1 MVAGSRVFSWF
12 LGLFSIGLDSYWAV
26 LLFYKRDV
34 IYGLITK
41 VLKTEPVGSTGSTR
55 NQTLIRSDYWLKPK
69 IKCSKA

>member
-41 VLKTEPVGSTGSTR
+41 VLKTKQVGSTENR
-55 NQTLIRSDYWLKPK
+55 TLIRSDYWLKPK

>member
-12 LGLFSIGLDSYWAV
+12 LGLFSIGLHSYWAV

-34 IYGLITK
+34 IYGLITND
-41 VLKTEPVGSTGSTR
+41 LKTEPVGSTGSTGNR
-55 NQTLIRSDYWLKPK
+55 TLIRSDYWLKPK